1 MVTTTTYYMC
11 AGTGCQSRNQ
21 CLRYIRSTAQAAPV
35 YAAFWARREAGASGC
50 SEFKPVFQV
59 ECGAV

>member
-1 MVTTTTYYMC
+1 VTTPIDFVC

-21 CLRYIRSTAQAAPV
+21 CLRYSMRAVQERAV

-50 SEFKPVFQV
+50 DSFMPVVQV
-59 ECGAV
+59 EGGAV